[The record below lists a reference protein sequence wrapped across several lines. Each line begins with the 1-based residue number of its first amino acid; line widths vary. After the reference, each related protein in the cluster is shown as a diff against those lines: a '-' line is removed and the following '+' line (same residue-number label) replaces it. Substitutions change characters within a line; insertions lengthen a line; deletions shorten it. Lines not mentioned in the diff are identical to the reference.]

1 MATFGEY
8 QARVNQ
14 RGTTDRERTLYY
26 EKQHLK
32 SLAVNSLSCKSC
44 KVNGVD
50 RSLIIDDG
58 TLPYYKDVK
67 SLPDEYFD
75 AGDYVEWA
83 DAMWLMVSCD
93 WDKEVYTY
101 GKMQQ
106 CNYVLRWQNTDAD
119 VIERWSVVLSASKYN
134 NGEKYNNVI
143 VVGSNQ
149 LMVYLPI
156 DEETLK
162 LKSDKRL
169 MVDFS
174 IESPKC
180 YDITRVDTVTMGYDG
195 TAEPRYDGK
204 GCILLVLTET
214 EINPDVDRIDLMLC
228 DYVDPNIR
236 PTPTTPIIKYSG
248 YPETKPEI
256 RIGGRKTFTVETE
269 SEVTMSLIYAPQWEG
284 KLTLTQTGNKC
295 VVKCA
300 NDSAMV
306 GASFKLDVMGNNI
319 AAELTVSVIGAV

>member
-1 MATFGEY
+1 MSDFDTY
-8 QARVNQ
+8 KSRLHL
-14 RGTTDRERTLYY
+14 RGSTNKERELYHEKRELTLN
-26 EKQHLK
+26 
-32 SLAVNSLSCKSC
+32 AVNSLSCKDC
-44 KVNGVD
+44 LVNGVPQK
-50 RSLIIDDG
+50 LVIDDG
-58 TLPYYKDVK
+58 TLPYYKEVK
-67 SLPDEYFD
+67 SLPDEYFN

-106 CNYVLRWQNTDAD
+106 CNYVLKWQNANAD

-162 LKSDKRL
+162 LRSDKRL
-169 MVDFS
+169 MVDFNT
-174 IESPKC
+174 ESPKC

-228 DYVDPNIR
+228 DYVNPNDI
-236 PTPTTPIIKYSG
+236 PHPSPINITYSG
-248 YPETKPEI
+248 SPSI
-256 RIGGRKTFTVETE
+256 RIGGRKTFTAETE
-269 SEVTMSLIYAPQWEG
+269 NEVVFSLVNSALLDG
-284 KLTLTQTGNKC
+284 KLTMEQTGNKC

-300 NDSAMV
+300 NDSALV
-306 GASFKLDVMGNNI
+306 GATFKVVVAGGGQQS
-319 AAELTVSVIGAV
+319 ELLVDVIGAV

>member
-1 MATFGEY
+1 MADFDSY
-8 QARVNQ
+8 KARVQ
-14 RGTTDRERTLYY
+14 FRGTTQRDRTLYQ
-26 EKQHLK
+26 EKRNLK
-32 SLAVNSLSCKSC
+32 INAVNSLSCKDC
-44 KVNGVD
+44 LVNGVPQK
-50 RSLIIDDG
+50 LVIDDG

-106 CNYVLRWQNTDAD
+106 CNYVLKWQNANAEI
-119 VIERWSVVLSASKYN
+119 IERWSVILSASKYN

-162 LKSDKRL
+162 LRSDKRL
-169 MVDFS
+169 MVDFNT
-174 IESPKC
+174 ESPKC

-228 DYVDPNIR
+228 DYVNPNDI
-236 PTPTTPIIKYSG
+236 PHPSPINITYSG
-248 YPETKPEI
+248 LPSI
-256 RIGGRKTFTVETE
+256 RIGGRKTFTAETE
-269 SEVTMSLIYAPQWEG
+269 NEVVFSLVNSALLDG
-284 KLTLTQTGNKC
+284 KLTMEQTGNKC

-300 NDSAMV
+300 LDAAV
-306 GASFKLDVMGNNI
+306 GATFKVEVAGGGQRS
-319 AAELTVSVIGAV
+319 ELLVNVLGAV

>member
-1 MATFGEY
+1 MADFDSY
-8 QARVNQ
+8 KARVQFRGATQ
-14 RGTTDRERTLYY
+14 RDRTLYQ
-26 EKQHLK
+26 EKRNLK
-32 SLAVNSLSCKSC
+32 INAINSLSCKDC
-44 KVNGVD
+44 LVNGVPQK
-50 RSLIIDDG
+50 LVIDDG

-106 CNYVLRWQNTDAD
+106 CNYVLKWQNTDAEI
-119 VIERWSVVLSASKYN
+119 IERWSVILSASKYN

-162 LKSDKRL
+162 LRSDKRL
-169 MVDFS
+169 MVDFNT
-174 IESPKC
+174 ESPKC

-228 DYVDPNIR
+228 DYVNPNDI
-236 PTPTTPIIKYSG
+236 PHPSPINITYSG
-248 YPETKPEI
+248 APSI
-256 RIGGRKTFTVETE
+256 RIGGRKTFTAETE
-269 SEVTMSLIYAPQWEG
+269 NEVVFSLIHSALLDG
-284 KLTLTQTGNKC
+284 KLTMEQTGNKC

-300 NDSAMV
+300 NDSALV
-306 GASFKLDVMGNNI
+306 GATFKVEVAGGGQRS
-319 AAELTVSVIGAV
+319 ELLVDVIGAV